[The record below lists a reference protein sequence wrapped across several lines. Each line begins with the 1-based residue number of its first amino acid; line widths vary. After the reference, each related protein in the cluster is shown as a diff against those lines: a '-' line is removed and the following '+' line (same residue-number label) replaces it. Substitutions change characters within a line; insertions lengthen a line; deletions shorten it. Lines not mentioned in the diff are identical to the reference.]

1 MINRARFKH
10 YNQQNINNTDTPN
23 TQQQPRK
30 IICFILTCDREYYK
44 QRRQKQKETIQLLQS
59 LNIKIYY
66 ILAKMQEDYEIIEK
80 WDNNID
86 ALIVPCIDSYETL
99 TEKMYLAYAYFYED
113 DIDGILKIDDDTI
126 INNKKPIEYI
136 LETNID
142 YIGHTLSHYK
152 KNFYDKFHWKRKLN
166 QKYLYKMI
174 TYIDDNISYFS
185 GPFYFISK
193 NIINKIRHT
202 GLDYLAEDLSVGRIV
217 SSSIFLIKE
226 IPEEYKKYVSWTED
240 TEDYI
245 KKIKYIYFDD
255 TNNLDNIIINIIKIK
270 QIVSNNKV
278 NYKFIKLNI
287 PDNIYIKMFPYILID
302 ELNISQIN
310 NDDIIKLNEIKI
322 QENDLSQNIE

>member
-1 MINRARFKH
+1 
-10 YNQQNINNTDTPN
+10 
-23 TQQQPRK
+23 
-30 IICFILTCDREYYK
+30 
-44 QRRQKQKETIQLLQS
+44 
-59 LNIKIYY
+59 
-66 ILAKMQEDYEIIEK
+66 
-80 WDNNID
+80 
-86 ALIVPCIDSYETL
+86 
-99 TEKMYLAYAYFYED
+99 
-113 DIDGILKIDDDTI
+113 
-126 INNKKPIEYI
+126 
-136 LETNID
+136 
-142 YIGHTLSHYK
+142 
-152 KNFYDKFHWKRKLN
+152 
-166 QKYLYKMI
+166 MI

-302 ELNISQIN
+302 ELNISQISQIN